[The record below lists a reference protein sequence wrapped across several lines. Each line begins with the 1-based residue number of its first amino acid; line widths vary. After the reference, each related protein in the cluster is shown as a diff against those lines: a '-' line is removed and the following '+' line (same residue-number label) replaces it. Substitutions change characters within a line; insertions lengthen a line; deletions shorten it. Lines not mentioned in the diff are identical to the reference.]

1 MRHYV
6 FPFIFAAALVLG
18 ACGTTQTRVTTNTFS
33 PKRNAITMIYTPDV
47 ELSILMATGITE
59 TRADWSK
66 SGEVNIANSLKSALA
81 DRASAIV
88 VRDRNDVQSPRE
100 LQLTKLTDAVMQTSL
115 RYDYRGQTLP
125 THKEKY
131 NRSIGPGA
139 SLLAGDSGAQY
150 SLMVLARGSY
160 QSGGK
165 VAMNIAMAAMGNLP
179 QFGGQT
185 VYAALI
191 DLESGDIVW
200 SNLATAAP
208 GQDMRK
214 PAQAD
219 RLVQSLLKDFP
230 L

>member
-1 MRHYV
+1 MRNY
-6 FPFIFAAALVLG
+6 IASMIIATTLVLG
-18 ACGTTQTRVTTNTFS
+18 ACGSTQTRVTTNTFA
-33 PKRNAITMIYTPDV
+33 PKPNAVTMIYTPDV
-47 ELSILMATGITE
+47 ELSILMATGMTE

-66 SGEVNIANSLKSALA
+66 AGEDNITNSLKTALA
-81 DRASAIV
+81 DRSSAIV

-115 RYDYRGQTLP
+115 RYDYRGQSLP
-125 THKEKY
+125 THKKRY
-131 NRSIGPGA
+131 SRSIGPGA
-139 SLLAGDSGAQY
+139 SLLAGDSGAKY
-150 SLMVLARGSY
+150 SLMVIARGRY

-165 VAMNIAMAAMGNLP
+165 IAMNIAMAALGNAP
-179 QFGGQT
+179 QVGGQT

-219 RLVQSLLKDFP
+219 RLVNSLLKDFP

>member
-1 MRHYV
+1 MRHYLV
-6 FPFIFAAALVLG
+6 ALILTASLTLG
-18 ACGTTQTRVTTNTFS
+18 ACGTTQTRVTTNAFS
-33 PKRNAITMIYTPDV
+33 PKPNATTMIYTPDV
-47 ELSILMATGITE
+47 ELSVLMVTGLRE

-66 SGEVNIANSLKSALA
+66 AGEVNITNSLKTAMEARGA
-81 DRASAIV
+81 DVV

-115 RYDYRGQTLP
+115 RYDYRGQALP
-125 THKEKY
+125 THKKKY
-131 NRSIGPGA
+131 SRSIGPGA
-139 SLLAGDSGAQY
+139 SLLGADSGAQY
-150 SLMVLARGSY
+150 SLMVQARGSY

-165 VAMNIAMAAMGNLP
+165 VAMNIAMAALGNLP
-179 QFGGQT
+179 QVGGQT

-191 DLESGDIVW
+191 DLETGDIVW

-214 PAQAD
+214 PAQAE
-219 RLVQSLLKDFP
+219 RLVNSVLKDFP